1 MFEPVKETQVN
12 TYAFTHHVTYCT
24 CPHNSTKHAYTHIHF
39 QEIAFLQSLL
49 ETLLYSL
56 SPSKYNMPQLLF
68 GMVCDCKHVPKS
80 VRLAQEM
87 KGQRIP
93 ISTLRDTMEGLRA
106 SGVHEKRLL
115 CLLLSHGQKGER
127 LVFWR
132 ADNYQRLYNAVASAA
147 AVDAS
152 KDSAHIGSVHI
163 CNKVRYV
170 CVSVCM

>member
-1 MFEPVKETQVN
+1 
-12 TYAFTHHVTYCT
+12 
-24 CPHNSTKHAYTHIHF
+24 
-39 QEIAFLQSLL
+39 
-49 ETLLYSL
+49 
-56 SPSKYNMPQLLF
+56 MPQLLF
-68 GMVCDCKHVPKS
+68 GMLCECKHVPKS

-93 ISTLRDTMEGLRA
+93 LSTLRDTMEGLRA
-106 SGVHEKRLL
+106 SGVHEKRIL

-152 KDSAHIGSVHI
+152 KDSAHIVFTSAIKSGM
-163 CNKVRYV
+163 YV
-170 CVSVCM
+170 

>member
-1 MFEPVKETQVN
+1 MPSQQH
-12 TYAFTHHVTYCT
+12 THT
-24 CPHNSTKHAYTHIHF
+24 YTHVHF
-39 QEIAFLQSLL
+39 QDIAFLQSLL

-56 SPSKYNMPQLLF
+56 SPTKYNMPQLLF
-68 GMVCDCKHVPKS
+68 GMLCECKHVPKS
-80 VRLAQEM
+80 VRLTQEM

-93 ISTLRDTMEGLRA
+93 LSTLRDTMEGLRA
-106 SGVHEKRLL
+106 SGVHEKRIL

-152 KDSAHIGSVHI
+152 KDTAHIVFTSAIKSG
-163 CNKVRYV
+163 
-170 CVSVCM
+170 M